1 MLGSLTVNRPLDMPG
16 QFLLAKAEV
25 PLLASWSKQQIGP
38 WILHWHPC
46 LPVTE
51 IRSKVGIHVGWLMGL
66 ALSTEGI
73 ALPSVW
79 HLPFDCDEVA
89 AADRFESELDSL
101 GGRFAAVFLTSQN
114 KRFYLDASGSLAAV
128 YCQDRQ
134 AIASSC
140 NLIPEIGDMHQDLVL
155 VRAFELSQ
163 RDGYFP
169 FGLTPWFHIT
179 RLLPNHYLD
188 LSSWTTERHWPKSRM
203 GDCIGNPEETV
214 RDIAALIEAFIS
226 GVAKLAPLQIPLTA
240 GYDSRVLLA
249 CSRPSLPSIRFTT
262 TAIPDFSARVDCAS
276 GLRIAKRFDLD
287 YAVLTWRDATSEE
300 IEKWLYRTGN
310 CVVDRITRGTATDE
324 QLDPTRITLLGIS
337 GEIGRGYYW
346 QPDDF
351 PLRPLSCD
359 ELLRRFHF
367 PAVDVVLDK
376 ASDWIDRL
384 PASNLLEQLDLFA
397 IEQRLGCWAG
407 PSMYGPTRARFV
419 TYPFNS
425 KRVFEKMLNL
435 PCNYRKEYRLPKDLI
450 RLKWPEL
457 LEFPFN
463 EPFGLLKL
471 QSRTRRSLTNLRTAA
486 GNLGARKIKSILVHS
501 MGSHDEPST
510 AESERLLPVHSG
522 GRGVELKSKI

>member
-1 MLGSLTVNRPLDMPG
+1 VNRPLDMPG

-38 WILHWHPC
+38 WILHWHPR

-51 IRSKVGIHVGWLMGL
+51 IRSNVGIRVGWLMGL
-66 ALSTEGI
+66 ALGTEGL
-73 ALPSVW
+73 ALPPVW
-79 HLPFDCDEVA
+79 HLSFDCDEVA

-101 GGRFAAVFLTSQN
+101 GGRFAAVFLTSRT
-114 KRFYLDASGSLAAV
+114 KRFYLDASGSLATV
-128 YCQDRQ
+128 YCQDHQ

-140 NLIPEIGDMHQDLVL
+140 NLIPEIGDMQQDLVL
-155 VRAFELSQ
+155 VRAFELAQ

-188 LSSWTTERHWPKSRM
+188 LSSWTAERHWPKSRM
-203 GDCIGNPEETV
+203 GNCTGSLEETV

-249 CSRPSLPSIRFTT
+249 CSRPSLPSICFTT

-276 GLRIAKRFDLD
+276 ARRIAKRFDLD
-287 YAVLTWRDATSEE
+287 YAVTTWRDATSEE

-310 CVVDRITRGTATDE
+310 CVVDRITRGAGTDE
-324 QLDPTRITLLGIS
+324 QLDLTRIALLGIS

-351 PLRPLSCD
+351 PSRPLSCD

-367 PAVDVVLDK
+367 PAVDVVLQE
-376 ASDWIDRL
+376 AADWMNRL
-384 PASNLLEQLDLFA
+384 PASDLLEQLDLFA

-425 KRVFEKMLNL
+425 RRIFEKMLSL
-435 PCNYRKEYRLPKDLI
+435 PHNYRREERLPKDLI

-471 QSRTRRSLTNLRTAA
+471 QSQARRSFTNVRTAA
-486 GNLGARKIKSILVHS
+486 GNLGARKIKSILVRTTRS
-501 MGSHDEPST
+501 RGWRSHGEPST
-510 AESERLLPVHSG
+510 AESERTLPILGRSG
-522 GRGVELKSKI
+522 GD